1 MLAAEG
7 EGCLSAVLISNMLI
21 LDGDADGRELER
33 GPSTC
38 TSQMSLLC
46 SVGAQVPILNWCP
59 SEGPPSPEKKPIS
72 RSQRNWFFVFHV

>member
-46 SVGAQVPILNWCP
+46 SVGAQVPILN
-59 SEGPPSPEKKPIS
+59 
-72 RSQRNWFFVFHV
+72 